1 MNTYDEKYYQQVLEY
16 YEWINNSEALN
27 QRWERFKKHQAMM
40 HRHLSHVKH
49 ELRRQITILTTEEL
63 DVLKETIQ
71 SEI

>member
-1 MNTYDEKYYQQVLEY
+1 MDQQLSELER
-16 YEWINNSEALN
+16 ALGKIQEVEGLIKEN
-27 QRWERFKKHQAMM
+27 VHQAMM

-71 SEI
+71 SEV

>member
-1 MNTYDEKYYQQVLEY
+1 MDCGLKKLE
-16 YEWINNSEALN
+16 SALGKLQEVEELIKEN
-27 QRWERFKKHQAMM
+27 VHQAVM

-71 SEI
+71 SEV